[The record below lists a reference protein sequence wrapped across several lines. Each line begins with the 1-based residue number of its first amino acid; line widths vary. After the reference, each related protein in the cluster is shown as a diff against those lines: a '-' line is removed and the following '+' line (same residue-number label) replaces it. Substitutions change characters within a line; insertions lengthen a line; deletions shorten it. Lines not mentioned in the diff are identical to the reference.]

1 MHIYFL
7 QHTAYDGPA
16 RLSDWL
22 TGMGHSHN
30 VCHLYADEAPPRLED
45 CDALI
50 VLDGPQNIDD
60 TERHP
65 WLKREKKLIARALK
79 SGKPLLGI
87 GMGAQLLAAGLGAI
101 VSRGTYTETGWHTM
115 TLAPDSPFDLPERF
129 EVFQWHRNV
138 FGLPDNALPLGASAA
153 SPVQGFAWD
162 AGRVVGLQCRLDVTS
177 ATAATLLEHMPNELA
192 APGPFVQSHDEI
204 LAEPRRFDHLAAL
217 LDRVLVRWL
226 ASTANR

>member
-16 RLSDWL
+16 RLTDWL

-50 VLDGPQNIDD
+50 VLDGYQDIDD
-60 TERHP
+60 SERYP
-65 WLKREKKLIARALK
+65 WLKREKKLLARALK
-79 SGKPLLGI
+79 SGKPVLGI
-87 GMGAQLLAAGLGAI
+87 GMGAQLLAAGLGAV
-101 VSRGTYTETGWHTM
+101 VSPGTHAETGWHSV
-115 TLAPDSPFDLPERF
+115 TLAPESPFDLPERF
-129 EVFQWHRNV
+129 EAFHWHRTI
-138 FGLPDNALPLGASAA
+138 FGLPDDALPLGSSAA

-162 AGRVVGLQCRLDVTS
+162 AGRVIGLQCRLEVTDAS
-177 ATAATLLEHMPNELA
+177 AAALVEHAPESLQTA
-192 APGPFVQSHDEI
+192 GPFVQNRDEI
-204 LAEPRRFDHLAAL
+204 FADPRRFDHLAAL

-226 ASTANR
+226 ASTAN